1 MRRNFSYI
9 GVNPLALI
17 DFDPGA
23 RDQKKIFDKVSMAI
37 AMVIDTVGRSDY
49 VHRMIWLFSF
59 PTSPRANF

>member
-49 VHRMIWLFSF
+49 VHRMI
-59 PTSPRANF
+59 